1 MVISEYFCKMKRLIP
16 TLIRVLSCFYFNS
29 TNAQEAEFEKLFQQF
44 PNYSVLPKENQLQ
57 RIDRLA
63 SSAIKANDWDL
74 AFNGNYLNGTYYLS
88 QNKNDL
94 AKKYFQ
100 RAQIYA
106 KKSSKIN
113 YQAWANERLA
123 LIYSKKGIIDS
134 TVSHYIRAMTLFKKF
149 DTYNYA
155 HAINNLGE
163 TYFKLGAYKT
173 ALNYYT
179 HALEIKKSDKKWES
193 GWAYAYWNM
202 AEVYYE
208 LKETDSAWQYY
219 EKASESALKIRA
231 ISYYANEGFARI
243 NMDLGNYSQ
252 ALKELSEIKKWYFET
267 QNPLWIADMG
277 LLYMEIHHKRNEQ
290 KPFRY
295 WSEVVKKCI
304 HQEYIPEQKR
314 KFYHLTASHFRSV
327 NNLDSAV
334 YYQEEALKAWEEN
347 YIKHGLTSINQ
358 LAQSQE
364 QMIVANNLLRSQ
376 QDLQKIKLD
385 HEQVTSRNLR
395 LAHRNSVLWIFI
407 VLTLIVLILAGI
419 FSWITMRLRN
429 KTHTANK
436 RLIEK
441 EERIRETQM
450 LNPQPFA
457 VVKRNGDFL
466 SCNQAF
472 IEVFGIDPND
482 QAQTL
487 PAFLPTHLQTTF
499 SEIVFALPPFKKQ
512 TSLWIWENRKE
523 KFAVQFSIINLTEDP
538 TVNGFILEGINQ
550 TAEYRRQMQEAE
562 QTEQQLAEK
571 EAQLVDLSLE
581 TAISQLELE
590 SNRKVLS
597 SLKEK
602 LIKPYSY
609 NQAVEIKQLLLQEKN
624 QEKFWKNYITHYNR
638 ANKGLIDLLFER
650 HPSLTQNELKHF
662 LYIDMQLSNKEVSQ
676 LLGITDE
683 SVKKA
688 RQRLKKKLGLS
699 ADTTL
704 KSYLNEMVNTS
715 VPKKHKN
722 S

>member
-1 MVISEYFCKMKRLIP
+1 MKRLIP
-16 TLIRVLSCFYFNS
+16 TLLIWGLSCFYCNS
-29 TNAQEAEFEKLFQQF
+29 TNAQDPELEKLFQQF
-44 PNYSVLPKENQLQ
+44 PNYSLLPTEKQLQ
-57 RIDRLA
+57 KIDRLA
-63 SSAIKANDWDL
+63 SNAIKANDWNL

-94 AKKYFQ
+94 AKKYFR

-106 KKSSKIN
+106 KKCSNIN
-113 YQAWANERLA
+113 YQAWVNERLA
-123 LIYSKKGIIDS
+123 LIYSKEGIIDS
-134 TVSHYIRAMTLFKKF
+134 TASHYIRAMTLFKKF

-179 HALEIKKSDKKWES
+179 HALEIKKSDKIWES

-208 LKETDSAWQYY
+208 LKEIDSAWHYY
-219 EKASESALKIRA
+219 EKASESALKMRA

-243 NMDLGNYSQ
+243 NMDRGNYSR
-252 ALKELSEIKKWYFET
+252 ALQELSEIKKWYFET
-267 QNPLWIADMG
+267 RNPLWIADMG
-277 LLYMEIHHKRNEQ
+277 LLYMEIYHKRNEQ

-314 KFYHLTASHFRSV
+314 KFYQLMASHFRSV

-334 YYQEEALKAWEEN
+334 YYQEETLKAWEEN

-358 LAQSQE
+358 LAQSHE

-407 VLTLIVLILAGI
+407 VLTLIVLILAAI
-419 FSWITMRLRN
+419 FSWITVGLRT
-429 KTHTANK
+429 KTQTANK

-450 LNPQPFA
+450 LSPQPFA
-457 VVKRNGDFL
+457 VVTKNGRLL

-472 IEVFGIDPND
+472 SELFGIDPND
-482 QAQTL
+482 QPQTL
-487 PAFLPTHLQTTF
+487 PSFLPTNLQTTF
-499 SEIVFALPPFKKQ
+499 SEIILVLPPFKKQ
-512 TSLWIWENRKE
+512 TSLWIWENLDE

-550 TAEYRRQMQEAE
+550 TAEYRRQMREVE
-562 QTEQQLAEK
+562 KTEQQLAEK
-571 EAQLVDLSLE
+571 EAQLVDLSME

-602 LIKPYSY
+602 LIKPDTF
-609 NQAVEIKQLLLQEKN
+609 NQATEIKQLLLQEKN

-638 ANKGLIDLLFER
+638 ANKGLIDLLLEK
-650 HPSLTQNELKHF
+650 HASLTQNELKH
-662 LYIDMQLSNKEVSQ
+662 LIYTDMQLSNKEVSQ
-676 LLGITDE
+676 LLGITDD

-699 ADTTL
+699 ADATL
-704 KSYLNEMVNTS
+704 KSYLNEIAGS
-715 VPKKHKN
+715 KDG
-722 S
+722 

>member
-1 MVISEYFCKMKRLIP
+1 MKRLIP
-16 TLIRVLSCFYFNS
+16 ALIWGFSCFYFNS
-29 TNAQEAEFEKLFQQF
+29 TNAQDPEFEKLFQQF
-44 PNYSVLPKENQLQ
+44 PNYNSLPKETQLQ
-57 RIDRLA
+57 KIDLLV
-63 SSAIKANDWDL
+63 SAAIQKKDWDL
-74 AFNGNYLNGTYYLS
+74 AFNGNYLNGTCYLS
-88 QNKNDL
+88 QSKNDL

-100 RAQIYA
+100 HARIYA
-106 KKSSKIN
+106 KKCSKIN

-134 TVSHYIRAMTLFKKF
+134 TVSHYLRAIALFKKF

-163 TYFKLGAYKT
+163 TYFKLGAYRT

-179 HALEIKKSDKKWES
+179 HALEIKKSKEKWES

-208 LKETDSAWQYY
+208 LKETDSAWHYY

-231 ISYYANEGFARI
+231 IPYYANEGFARI
-243 NMDLGNYSQ
+243 NMDRGNYPR

-277 LLYMEIHHKRNEQ
+277 LLYMEIYHKRNEQ

-304 HQEYIPEQKR
+304 HREYIPEQKR
-314 KFYHLTASHFRSV
+314 KFYHLMASHFKSV
-327 NNLDSAV
+327 NKLDSAV

-457 VVKRNGDFL
+457 VVKRNGGFL

-472 IEVFGIDPND
+472 IELFGIDPTN
-482 QAQTL
+482 QNQTQTL
-487 PAFLPTHLQTTF
+487 LAVLPPNLQMTF
-499 SEIVFALPPFKKQ
+499 SEIVTVLSPFKKQ
-512 TSLWIWENRKE
+512 TSLWIWENRGE

-562 QTEQQLAEK
+562 QTEQELAEK
-571 EAQLVDLSLE
+571 EAQLADLSLE

-602 LIKPYSY
+602 LISPYSY
-609 NQAVEIKQLLLQEKN
+609 NQTAEIKQLLLQEKN
-624 QEKFWKNYITHYNR
+624 QEKFWKNYTTHYNR
-638 ANKGLIDLLFER
+638 ANKGLIDLLLEK

-662 LYIDMQLSNKEVSQ
+662 LYIDMQLSNKEVSR

-699 ADTTL
+699 TDTTL
-704 KSYLNEMVNTS
+704 KSYLNEVVHAS
-715 VPKKHKN
+715 VSKKHKN